1 MKESPMKILQIT
13 TKFIALSA
21 LFARAGDVFAH
32 EGHGFT
38 GSHWHASDVAGLA
51 ALGVLIALAI
61 WLSKK

>member
-1 MKESPMKILQIT
+1 MMNPKTAKL
-13 TKFIALSA
+13 IALSA
-21 LFARAGDVFAH
+21 LFASANDVFAH

>member
-1 MKESPMKILQIT
+1 MKPIT
-13 TKFIALSA
+13 PKFIALSA
-21 LFARAGDVFAH
+21 LFASAGGAFAH